1 MLFLTTDQ
9 GRSDMTGR
17 YIMTAFGKD
26 RPGIVA
32 DVTRVL
38 YENGCNLE
46 ENSMTL
52 LADEFTLILLFSAA
66 DAGIEEG
73 LLAECRRLEKDRGIS
88 AFIRPLGER
97 RALAKPDVRN
107 YIVEV
112 DGLDQSGIVYR
123 VSQHLADRG
132 HNILDLKSR
141 VKSSPESGTALYQMQ
156 IDIQTEAG
164 ISAEDIE
171 AGLAP
176 VADELHVDISVLG

>member
-1 MLFLTTDQ
+1 
-9 GRSDMTGR
+9 MTGR
-17 YIMTAFGKD
+17 FIMTAFGKD

-52 LADEFTLILLFSAA
+52 LADEFTLILLFSAP
-66 DAGIEEG
+66 DEGGEER

-97 RALAKPDVRN
+97 KDLLSSGVKSFV
-107 YIVEV
+107 VEV
-112 DGLDQSGIVYR
+112 EGLDQSGIVYQI
-123 VSQHLADRG
+123 SQHLADQG
-132 HNILDLKSR
+132 LNILDLKST

-156 IDIQTEAG
+156 ILIQAQSG
-164 ISAEDIE
+164 MSADEIE
-171 AGLAP
+171 AALAP
-176 VADELHVDISVLG
+176 VADELHVDISVRD

>member
-1 MLFLTTDQ
+1 M
-9 GRSDMTGR
+9 SGR

-52 LADEFTLILLFSAA
+52 LADEFTLILLFSVP
-66 DAGIEEG
+66 DSGIEDQ

-97 RALAKPDVRN
+97 SDLKAFGNCIYV
-107 YIVEV
+107 VEV
-112 DGLDQSGIVYR
+112 EGLDQSGIVYQ
-123 VSQHLADRG
+123 VSQHLADHG
-132 HNILDLKSR
+132 HNILDLKSI

-156 IDIQTEAG
+156 IHIQVQPG

-171 AGLAP
+171 SELAE
-176 VADELHVDISVLG
+176 VADSLHVDISVCS

>member
-1 MLFLTTDQ
+1 
-9 GRSDMTGR
+9 MTGR
-17 YIMTAFGKD
+17 FIMTAFGKD

-52 LADEFTLILLFSAA
+52 LADEFTLILLFSAPEA
-66 DAGIEEG
+66 LSEER
-73 LLAECRRLEKDRGIS
+73 LPAECRRLEKDRGIS

-97 RALAKPDVRN
+97 KDLAAPGVRT

-112 DGLDQSGIVYR
+112 EGLDQSGIVYR
-123 VSQHLADRG
+123 VSQHLAECDL
-132 HNILDLKSR
+132 NILDLKSS

-156 IDIQTEAG
+156 IQIQASTE
-164 ISAEDIE
+164 ISADEIE
-171 AGLAP
+171 TDLAS
-176 VADELHVDISVLG
+176 VADELHVDISVRSDSSNG

>member
-1 MLFLTTDQ
+1 MI
-9 GRSDMTGR
+9 SR

-38 YENGCNLE
+38 FENGCNLE

-52 LADEFTLILLFSAA
+52 LADEFTLILLFSAS
-66 DAGIEEG
+66 DDGSEER

-97 RALAKPDVRN
+97 KDLPSASIQTYV
-107 YIVEV
+107 VEV
-112 DGLDQSGIVYR
+112 EGLDQSGIVYQ
-123 VSQHLADRG
+123 VSQHLADQG
-132 HNILDLKSR
+132 LNILDLKST

-156 IDIQTEAG
+156 IHIQAQTG
-164 ISAEDIE
+164 TSAEEIE
-171 AGLAP
+171 ASLSP
-176 VADELHVDISVLG
+176 VADELHVDISVRA